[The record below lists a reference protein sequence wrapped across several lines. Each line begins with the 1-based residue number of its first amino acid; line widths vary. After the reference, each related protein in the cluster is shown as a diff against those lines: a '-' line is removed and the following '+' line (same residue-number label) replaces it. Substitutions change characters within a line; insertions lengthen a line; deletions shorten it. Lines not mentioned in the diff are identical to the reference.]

1 MSDKLSKLN
10 KLMSGRKKSYVE
22 KTPEDVYRE
31 VAGEFE
37 QFEPEDI
44 AKIGGV
50 ESQHG
55 KYNKPLRGGSAT
67 GLFQFQPRTAE
78 YLQPGS
84 SESLEHPSTQA
95 ELMKKYLEKNK
106 AQSPEEAYAMH
117 NLGPTGSR
125 RFLEASDDT
134 PIHKIIPKNVIK
146 ANPGLY
152 KVKTVGE
159 AKARIKQK
167 LQAGAESIEMTPS
180 ILDLLKNKE

>member
-1 MSDKLSKLN
+1 MTDKLAKLN
-10 KLMSGRKKSYVE
+10 KLMQGRKKSYVE

-37 QFEPEDI
+37 HFEPEDI
-44 AKIGGV
+44 AQIGGV

-67 GLFQFQPRTAE
+67 GLFQFQPKTAE

-84 SESLEHPSTQA
+84 SETLENPSTQA

-125 RFLEASDDT
+125 KFLEASDDM
-134 PIHKIIPKNVIK
+134 PINKIIPKRVIK

-152 KVKTVGE
+152 NVKTVGE
-159 AKARIKQK
+159 AKARIKNK
-167 LQAGAESIEMTPS
+167 LAAGEKSAEMTTS
-180 ILDLLKNKE
+180 ILDLLKKD

>member
-1 MSDKLSKLN
+1 MTDKLNKLN
-10 KLMSGRKKSYVE
+10 KLMQGRKKSYVE

-37 QFEPEDI
+37 HFEPEDI

-55 KYNKPLRGGSAT
+55 KYNKPLKGGSAT
-67 GLFQFQPRTAE
+67 GLLQFQPKTAE

-84 SESLEHPSTQA
+84 SETLEHPSTQA
-95 ELMKKYLEKNK
+95 DLMKLYLEKNK
-106 AQSPEEAYAMH
+106 ALTPEQAYAMH

-125 RFLEASDDT
+125 KFLEASDDT
-134 PIHKIIPKNVIK
+134 LIGKIIPRAVIK

-152 KVKTVGE
+152 NVKTVGE

-167 LQAGAESIEMTPS
+167 LESGAKSAEMTPT
-180 ILDLLKNKE
+180 ILDLFKKEE

>member
-1 MSDKLSKLN
+1 MSDKLN
-10 KLMSGRKKSYVE
+10 KLDKLMKGRKKSYVE

-37 QFEPEDI
+37 HFEPEDI
-44 AKIGGV
+44 AQIGGV

-84 SESLEHPSTQA
+84 SESLENPSTQA
-95 ELMKKYLEKNK
+95 ELMTKYLEKNK
-106 AQSPEEAYAMH
+106 AKTPEEAYIMH
-117 NLGPTGSR
+117 NLGPTGSKK
-125 RFLEASDDT
+125 FLQASDDEL
-134 PIHKIIPKNVIK
+134 ISNVIPRSVVK

-152 KVKTVGE
+152 DVKTVGE
-159 AKARIKQK
+159 AKSRIKNK
-167 LQAGAESIEMTPS
+167 LIAGEESAELTPS
-180 ILDLLKNKE
+180 ILDLLKKGK

>member
-1 MSDKLSKLN
+1 MDKLSKLKKMLDN
-10 KLMSGRKKSYVE
+10 RKASYVE
-22 KTPEDVYRE
+22 KTPGDVYRE

-44 AKIGGV
+44 AQIGGV

-55 KYNKPLRGGSAT
+55 KYNKPLKGGSAT
-67 GLFQFQPRTAE
+67 GLFQFQPKTAE

-84 SESLEHPSTQA
+84 SKSLENVNTQA

-106 AQSPEEAYAMH
+106 AQTPEEAYAMH
-117 NLGPTGSR
+117 NLGPTGSKK
-125 RFLEASDDT
+125 FLEASDDT
-134 PIHKIIPKNVIK
+134 PIHKIISKSVIK

-159 AKARIKQK
+159 AKARIREK
-167 LQAGAESIEMTPS
+167 LESGEKTAEITPS
-180 ILDLLKNKE
+180 VLDLFKKDK

>member
-1 MSDKLSKLN
+1 MTDKLTKLN
-10 KLMSGRKKSYVE
+10 KLMQGRKKSYVE

-37 QFEPEDI
+37 HFEPEDI

-55 KYNKPLRGGSAT
+55 KYNKPLKGGSAT
-67 GLFQFQPRTAE
+67 GLFQFQPKTAE

-84 SESLEHPSTQA
+84 SESLENPSTQA

-106 AQSPEEAYAMH
+106 AKTPEEAYAMH
-117 NLGPTGSR
+117 NLGPTGSKK
-125 RFLEASDDT
+125 FLEADDNVL
-134 PIHKIIPKNVIK
+134 IHKIIPKAVIK

-152 KVKTVGE
+152 NVKTVGE
-159 AKARIKQK
+159 AKARIKEK
-167 LQAGAESIEMTPS
+167 LAAGEKSMPMTPS
-180 ILDLLKNKE
+180 ILDLFKKEE

>member
-1 MSDKLSKLN
+1 MDKLN
-10 KLMSGRKKSYVE
+10 KLKKMLSDRKASYVE
-22 KTPEDVYRE
+22 KTPQDVYRE
-31 VAGEFE
+31 VAGGFE

-55 KYNKPLRGGSAT
+55 KYNKPLKGGSAT
-67 GLFQFQPRTAE
+67 GLFQFQPKTAE

-84 SESLEHPSTQA
+84 SESLENINTQA
-95 ELMKKYLEKNK
+95 DLMKKYLEKNK

-134 PIHKIIPKNVIK
+134 PINKIIPKAVIK

-159 AKARIKQK
+159 AKARIKEK
-167 LQAGAESIEMTPS
+167 LKSGAESIEIRPS
-180 ILDLLKNKE
+180 LLDLLKNNE